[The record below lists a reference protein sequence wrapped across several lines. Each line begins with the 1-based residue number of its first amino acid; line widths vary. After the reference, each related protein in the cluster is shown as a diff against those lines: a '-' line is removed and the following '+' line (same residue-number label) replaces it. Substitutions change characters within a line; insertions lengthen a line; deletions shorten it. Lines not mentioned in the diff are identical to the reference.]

1 MKRIVILMAGFL
13 VISCGSKKSTS
24 TYVKEKDSISY
35 VLPTENILVIKN
47 LCDSIRQP
55 LDIVK
60 TINTG
65 VTKSRIQ
72 IQGNTLTV
80 VTETDTIYKD
90 RYIERIKTVK
100 ETKEV
105 PYTPKWIKTL
115 IWLLLSYT
123 IISIAFPIV
132 PQTIKNF
139 IKRLLIPII
148 S

>member
-35 VLPTENILVIKN
+35 VLPTENTLVIKN

-72 IQGNTLTV
+72 IQGNTLTIK
-80 VTETDTIYKD
+80 TETDTIYKD

-105 PYTPKWIKTL
+105 PYTPKFIKILLWILATAVFVF
-115 IWLLLSYT
+115 
-123 IISIAFPIV
+123 IAFPKLPKALNVIFG
-132 PQTIKNF
+132 K
-139 IKRLLIPII
+139 LLGFPI
-148 S
+148 